1 RRLRRLAAAVRRD
14 APGAANLSRHRRAGR
29 ERRPR
34 EPVRRQGGPEP
45 LAGQA
50 PGGAGLGDEPGRPPA
65 RRRRGQ
71 VEGRPPSGDAVG
83 RADARQAHASQ
94 AQGSEQLDRP
104 RPPSR
109 EGEALSVEIVQ
120 EGALR
125 GGAPDEADRG
135 DEHLRQQ
142 ADAPHLVAHL
152 DDLPGNGRAHDRR
165 PRRPQAR
172 ARVHL
177 RADGR
182 PQARRVR
189 ADTDLPRSRRR
200 SHGKGEALMAVAE
213 QERDTVRAQA
223 RWVHSSARKAR
234 LVTDLIRGRSVPE
247 ARTILAF
254 SNRAVAKDVEKVL
267 RSAVA
272 NAESRPDLHWAGD
285 DLVVAAAYADEGPT
299 LKRWRARARG
309 RVARI
314 RKRTC
319 HITIELV
326 QGLATSTA
334 PSVPAMA
341 APEPVEEPEAVE
353 EPETVDEAEVEETE
367 TAEEPEAVEETE
379 EPAAETETDEP
390 EAEAETPETESP
402 SAEAEA
408 EASTKETD
416 R

>member
-1 RRLRRLAAAVRRD
+1 
-14 APGAANLSRHRRAGR
+14 
-29 ERRPR
+29 
-34 EPVRRQGGPEP
+34 
-45 LAGQA
+45 
-50 PGGAGLGDEPGRPPA
+50 
-65 RRRRGQ
+65 
-71 VEGRPPSGDAVG
+71 
-83 RADARQAHASQ
+83 
-94 AQGSEQLDRP
+94 
-104 RPPSR
+104 
-109 EGEALSVEIVQ
+109 
-120 EGALR
+120 
-125 GGAPDEADRG
+125 
-135 DEHLRQQ
+135 
-142 ADAPHLVAHL
+142 
-152 DDLPGNGRAHDRR
+152 
-165 PRRPQAR
+165 
-172 ARVHL
+172 
-177 RADGR
+177 
-182 PQARRVR
+182 
-189 ADTDLPRSRRR
+189 
-200 SHGKGEALMAVAE
+200 MAVAE

-319 HITIELV
+319 HITIELA

-341 APEPVEEPEAVE
+341 APEPVEEPEAAVE

-367 TAEEPEAVEETE
+367 TADEPEAVEETE
-379 EPAAETETDEP
+379 EPAAETETEEP
-390 EAEAETPETESP
+390 EAEAETPDTESP